1 MRTLLISERRAAV
14 NVNFAVTKLLA
25 LAPQHGADKHRL
37 EGNNLLIEHCSKY
50 ILRNYHNQTTL
61 LLVNQMLSDDLRLL
75 SVETDGWLSIHRV
88 AMEDHFKIAK
98 PHKINKVVEIL
109 EYKLAKALK

>member
-1 MRTLLISERRAAV
+1 MVLTNIGWKVTTYLLNTVQNTSC
-14 NVNFAVTKLLA
+14 
-25 LAPQHGADKHRL
+25 G
-37 EGNNLLIEHCSKY
+37 
-50 ILRNYHNQTTL
+50 NYHNQTTL

>member
-1 MRTLLISERRAAV
+1 ML
-14 NVNFAVTKLLA
+14 
-25 LAPQHGADKHRL
+25 
-37 EGNNLLIEHCSKY
+37 
-50 ILRNYHNQTTL
+50 
-61 LLVNQMLSDDLRLL
+61 LSDDLRLL
-75 SVETDGWLSIHRV
+75 SVETEGWLSIHRV

>member
-61 LLVNQMLSDDLRLL
+61 LLVNQLLSDDLRLL